1 MLLSEFLKNEEISK
15 KSFAQKIGVSRMA
28 VSYYCSGKRKPYY
41 RVMEKIFETT
51 KGKVTPNDF
60 LNLNYSDQN
69 LYKTPKK
76 PLIATLAT
84 KNLNELANQ

>member
-60 LNLNYSDQN
+60 LDLNYSDQN
-69 LYKTPKK
+69 LYKTPRK
-76 PLIATLAT
+76 PYKESNKQLTT
-84 KNLNELANQ
+84 R